1 LHTEGGDVDTAA
13 LRDLLS
19 YEGPFAS
26 VYFDG
31 SHDTEDADKELELRW
46 RTIREQLVES
56 GARERT
62 VTALEDVVRAGSP
75 PVGRA
80 GRFLIGAGD
89 AVPVDEY
96 LPDPPPLPVV
106 RVSELPY
113 LVPLTTSRP
122 PSVPHVVV
130 IVDKIGAELR
140 AVGGDGAV
148 LAEVNVTGHDHPV
161 HKVRGGGWSHRRM
174 QQTVEETVKHNIAR
188 VAEQAAHLV
197 RDTNARLLVLA
208 GDVEPEAM
216 LRRAIPP
223 SCARIAAEIH
233 TARPQDQAGREA
245 FDAEVADLVAAT
257 WQQEQAELAEQFHAE
272 LSRDGGLAVQG
283 LRATT
288 AALREANVATLMID
302 GPDLGDRTVWT
313 GSLPYLVAVEP
324 ADLDV
329 FGVADRTRTRADEA
343 LPAAA
348 IAVGADVMA
357 DGHRLDDG
365 VGALLRHGS

>member
-1 LHTEGGDVDTAA
+1 MDTAA
-13 LRDLLS
+13 LRDLLT

-46 RTIREQLVES
+46 RAIREQLVES
-56 GARERT
+56 GAPERT
-62 VTALEDVVRAGSP
+62 VTALEDVVRAGFR

-89 AVPVDEY
+89 AVPIDEY

-122 PSVPHVVV
+122 PALPHVVV

-140 AVGGDGAV
+140 AVGADGEV
-148 LAEVNVTGHDHPV
+148 LAEVTVTGQDHPV
-161 HKVRGGGWSHRRM
+161 HKVRGGGWSHRRI
-174 QQTVEETVKHNIAR
+174 QQSVEETVKHNIAR
-188 VAEQAAHLV
+188 VAEQTAQLV
-197 RDTNARLLVLA
+197 RETGARLLVLA

-223 SCARIAAEIH
+223 ACAQIAAEIH
-233 TARPQDQAGREA
+233 AGRPHDPESRHA
-245 FDAEVADLVAAT
+245 FDAEVADVVAAK
-257 WQQEQAELAEQFHAE
+257 WRQEQAALAGQFDAE
-272 LSRDGGLAVQG
+272 LNRDGGLAVQG
-283 LRATT
+283 LEATT
-288 AALREANVATLMID
+288 AALREANVATLVLD
-302 GPDLGDRTVWT
+302 ERNLGDRTVWT
-313 GSLPYLVAVEP
+313 GSPPYLVAVEQ
-324 ADLDV
+324 ADLDT
-329 FGVADRTRTRADEA
+329 FGVAERTQARADEA

-348 IAVGADVMA
+348 IAIGADVLVN
-357 DGHRLDDG
+357 GHRLDDG

>member
-1 LHTEGGDVDTAA
+1 VDTAA
-13 LRDLLS
+13 LRDLLT

-46 RTIREQLVES
+46 RSIRGQLVES

-62 VTALEDVVRAGSP
+62 VTALEDVVRAGIP

-89 AVPVDEY
+89 AVPIDEY

-113 LVPLTTSRP
+113 FVPLTASRP
-122 PSVPHVVV
+122 PSLPYVVV

-140 AVGGDGAV
+140 GIGADGAV
-148 LAEVNVTGHDHPV
+148 LAEVTVTGHDHPV

-188 VAEQAAHLV
+188 VAEQTAHLV
-197 RDTNARLLVLA
+197 RETNARLLILA

-223 SCARIAAEIH
+223 SCARIAEEIH
-233 TARPQDQAGREA
+233 TGRPHDPASREA
-245 FDAEVADLVAAT
+245 FDAEVADLVAAK
-257 WQQEQAELAEQFHAE
+257 WRQEQAALVEQFHAE
-272 LSRDGGLAVQG
+272 LSRGGGLAVQG
-283 LRATT
+283 LLATT

-302 GPDLGDRTVWT
+302 EPNLGDRTVWS
-313 GSLPYLVAVEP
+313 GSPPYLVAVEQ
-324 ADLDV
+324 ADLDP
-329 FGVADRTRTRADEA
+329 FGVSDRIRARADEA

-348 IAVGADVMA
+348 IAVGADVLA
-357 DGHRLDDG
+357 YGHRLDDG
-365 VGALLRHGS
+365 VGALLRHAS